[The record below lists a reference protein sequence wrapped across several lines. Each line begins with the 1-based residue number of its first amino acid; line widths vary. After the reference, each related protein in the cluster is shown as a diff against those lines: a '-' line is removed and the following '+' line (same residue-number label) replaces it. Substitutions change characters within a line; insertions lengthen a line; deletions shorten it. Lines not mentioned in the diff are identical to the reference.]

1 MKGDCGK
8 VKRFFSILWST
19 VKFLFV
25 VLLVYLG
32 SLFFREEKLPRACVQ
47 AICRRLS
54 TDTLRIRCDSASFGF
69 RKGVQLHALK
79 VEDRRPDDG
88 WREIASVRRAA
99 IDPILRRVRLVELK
113 YPRLPDSYYA
123 PGSQETNARLELEL
137 PKIPEFRLQ
146 LDNPAILGLTPA
158 RVTAQVC
165 VHPRWVTVDEAHID
179 WPENGRTLQIDG
191 HVRLDLLEQ
200 WFRAEVS
207 GLATQ
212 RQIRPLLEALDVP
225 CAFPYFDAFTDIPQ
239 PVPARGRFEANLVNG
254 DFFMNLDLKPV
265 MGRYNGVEMA
275 RADGVLDFR
284 YYVRGTNGNMRL
296 TVDLPVA
303 LDPEGGRLGGS
314 LTVDMTND
322 VVRLDYDIGSEL
334 AFRDILRIADVSFL
348 SPDDTLDMIR
358 CDTKPV
364 ITVKGRTG
372 TTEDDLEANDLAC
385 AAQLAKGAF
394 YGMELRDV
402 DAVFNLRRDRLDF
415 TRVTARGK
423 TGGRIDARATL
434 DFAGFDPARATAHVE
449 TDYRE
454 GSLEELADGLDFDL
468 GERRGRVDASY
479 VMDFPMTTNCVRGL
493 NGTGRVKVTDGM
505 LAQMKLFAG
514 LTKLIAEK
522 VPGVGFLVN
531 QSQASADFTIEN
543 GVFTSDNVR
552 IEGGFI
558 SIKGWG
564 AYDIAD
570 DNLDFTVRV
579 QFLKSDSMMGQII
592 QPITWPFTK
601 LLLEFRAKGPLDSP
615 DWEYVSVIDRI
626 L

>member
-1 MKGDCGK
+1 M
-8 VKRFFSILWST
+8 KRFFNILWGT
-19 VKFLFV
+19 VKVLFV

-32 SLFFREEKLPRACVQ
+32 SLFFRDEKLPRAWIQ
-47 AICRRLS
+47 AICARLS
-54 TDTLRIRCDSASFGF
+54 TDEVRLRCDGVSFGF
-69 RKGVQLHALK
+69 RKGVQLQDLK
-79 VEDRRPDDG
+79 VEERRPDAS
-88 WREIASVRRAA
+88 WHEIASVRRVAV
-99 IDPILRRVRLVELK
+99 DPILRRVRLVELK

-123 PGSQETNARLELEL
+123 PGSQESNAQLELEL

-165 VHPRWVTVDEAHID
+165 VRRKWATLDEVHID
-179 WPENGRTLQIDG
+179 WPEGGRTLQIDG
-191 HVRLDLLEQ
+191 HARLDLTEQ
-200 WFRAEVS
+200 WFRSEVH

-212 RQIRPLLEALDVP
+212 RQIRPLLVALDVP
-225 CAFPYFDAFTDIPQ
+225 SAYPYFDAFTDLPQ

-275 RADGVLDFR
+275 RADGTLDFR

-303 LDPEGGRLGGS
+303 LDPDGGRLGGA

-322 VVRLDYDIGSEL
+322 VVRLDYDIGSKL
-334 AFRDILRIADVSFL
+334 AFRDILQIADVSFL
-348 SPDDTLDMIR
+348 SADDTLDMIR
-358 CDTKPV
+358 CDTKPSLT
-364 ITVKGRTG
+364 IKGRTG
-372 TTEDDLEANDLAC
+372 TTEDDLAANDLRCTAR
-385 AAQLAKGAF
+385 LAKGAF
-394 YGMELRDV
+394 YGLELRDA
-402 DAVFNLRRDRLDF
+402 DAAFTLRRDVLDF
-415 TRVTARGK
+415 SQVTARGK
-423 TGGRIDARATL
+423 TGGRIDAKARL

-449 TDYRE
+449 MDYRD
-454 GSLEELADGLDFDL
+454 GSLEELADVLEFDL

-493 NGTGRVKVTDGM
+493 NGAGRMKVTDGM

-531 QSQASADFTIEN
+531 QSQASADFTVEN
-543 GVFTSDNVR
+543 GVFKSDNVH

-558 SIKGWG
+558 SIKAWG

-579 QFLKSDSMMGQII
+579 QFLKSDSMMGQILH
-592 QPITWPFTK
+592 PITWPFSK
-601 LLLEFRAKGPLDSP
+601 LLLEFRAKGPLDDP
-615 DWEYVSVIDRI
+615 TWEYVSVIDRI